1 MSSRLLSNAQCPA
14 SRILKQCGVNPFN
27 EYIPLKNLLTGAII
41 PADLEDDFIDFAS
54 KGQQS
59 MQAFVQDRLV
69 TTTAIKSFWDTLKKL
84 GLSSYSTWYKEK
96 SVKLKGKVYQLK
108 EDKHILTR
116 CLMLQEARPD
126 SFPPLPTLINDWEL
140 TVIPPAF
147 FANDGSILLPTTK
160 SELMGCLALPTSAK
174 YPAVLQFFGGNH
186 GHEHASQ
193 LDPPCSLLT
202 RMEKAQLQRLTHT

>member
-1 MSSRLLSNAQCPA
+1 MSCSRIFFLANDKSQGRKEHYQLEGKMSSRLLSNAQCPA

-84 GLSSYSTWYKEK
+84 GLSSYSTWYNEK
-96 SVKLKGKVYQLK
+96 SV
-108 EDKHILTR
+108 
-116 CLMLQEARPD
+116 
-126 SFPPLPTLINDWEL
+126 
-140 TVIPPAF
+140 
-147 FANDGSILLPTTK
+147 
-160 SELMGCLALPTSAK
+160 
-174 YPAVLQFFGGNH
+174 
-186 GHEHASQ
+186 
-193 LDPPCSLLT
+193 
-202 RMEKAQLQRLTHT
+202 